1 LNYRVV
7 VGQLGLLFAL
17 LGMIMIATAAVFTAV
32 ELFEIRDDPAHTALI
47 ALATTGAVGTIL
59 GWLAWF
65 STRNAPGFLG
75 RREALLLVASS
86 WIFGAALAASPY
98 FVWAHLGADAAGM
111 ADHPFRSPVNAYF
124 EAMSGLTTTGATVL
138 TRIESLPSP
147 LLLWRSLTHWLGGLG
162 IVVLF
167 VAVLPGLGVGGK
179 RIFNVE
185 APGPSPEGLQPHIR
199 ETARWLWYIYL
210 GLSVAMAT
218 ALWIATP
225 LDIFDS
231 VCHTFATL
239 ATGGFSTQN
248 ASIGAYA
255 STVSVDIIVIPFMI
269 LAGVNFNLFYKLV
282 RGRAREVFRDTE
294 LRLYLCLL
302 SAGALLVT
310 LAVWL
315 SDNPIVMTTGDQI
328 ESTLGASAR
337 QAVFTTVSIQTTT
350 GFATSDFNL
359 WPFLAKAVLI
369 MLMFVGGCAGSTAGG
384 IKVIR
389 VWAAFKIL
397 IAEVE
402 HVFRPKVVRPVRFG
416 KTAMDPELKLG
427 TLAFVLGVIML
438 FVLGSG
444 SIMLL
449 EGLNPDSDCSYTT
462 AATSAI
468 ATLCT
473 IGPGLEAVG
482 AVESYGWF
490 SAPSKIVLTLLMLLG
505 RLEIF
510 AIIVLF
516 SHRFWRDD

>member
-1 LNYRVV
+1 MNYRLV
-7 VGQLGLLFAL
+7 VGQLGLLFTL
-17 LGMIMIATAAVFTAV
+17 LGVIMIATAGLFALAEV
-32 ELFEIRDDPAHTALI
+32 FEIRRDTDQTGLL
-47 ALATTGAVGTIL
+47 ALAATGGVGTIL
-59 GWLAWF
+59 GYLGWLSA
-65 STRNAPGFLG
+65 RNTPGYIG
-75 RREALLLVASS
+75 RREALLLVAGS
-86 WIFGAALAASPY
+86 WLLGAALAATPY
-98 FVWAHLGADAAGM
+98 LVWAHISPDTP
-111 ADHPFRSPVNAYF
+111 DHPFRSPVNAYF

-138 TRIESLPSP
+138 PQIETLPSGI
-147 LLLWRSLTHWLGGLG
+147 LLWRALTHWLGGLG

-210 GLSVAMAT
+210 GLSVAMAA
-218 ALWIATP
+218 ALWVATP
-225 LDIFDS
+225 LDLFDS

-239 ATGGFSTQN
+239 ATGGFSTKN
-248 ASIGAYA
+248 ASVGAYA
-255 STVSVDIIVIPFMI
+255 HTVSVDIIVIPFMV
-269 LAGVNFNLFYKLV
+269 LAGMNFNLFYKLV
-282 RGRAREVFRDTE
+282 RGRVKEVLRDTE
-294 LRLYLCLL
+294 LRLYLALL
-302 SAGALLVT
+302 SLGALLVT
-310 LAVWL
+310 LAVWY
-315 SDNPIVMTTGDQI
+315 SDNPIVMTTGEHV

-337 QAVFTTVSIQTTT
+337 QAVFTTVSVQSTT
-350 GFATSDFNL
+350 GFCTSDFNL
-359 WPFLAKAVLI
+359 WPFLAKAVLV

-389 VWAAFKIL
+389 VWAACKIL
-397 IAEVE
+397 LAEVE

-416 KTAMDPELKLG
+416 KSAMDPELKLG
-427 TLAFVLGVIML
+427 TLAFVLGIILL

-444 SIMLL
+444 SVMLF
-449 EGLNPDSDCSYTT
+449 EQLNPASDCSYTT

-482 AVESYGWF
+482 AVANYGWF
-490 SAPSKIVLTLLMLLG
+490 STPSKIVLTLLMVLG

-516 SHRFWRDD
+516 SHRFWRHD